1 METNTLV
8 YINHNVV
15 SWCVCH
21 CQFRPGTNLRG
32 TITKPHFLGN
42 VVAVEVTDKTKHTS
56 LPSHSVV
63 NCYVSN
69 VIYFH
74 LKYYPCVATNE
85 TPL

>member
-15 SWCVCH
+15 SWCVRH
-21 CQFRPGTNLRG
+21 CQFRPGTYLRG
-32 TITKPHFLGN
+32 TITEPHFLGI
-42 VVAVEVTDKTKHTS
+42 VVAVGVTDKTKHTS

-63 NCYVSN
+63 NCCVFN
-69 VIYFH
+69 VIDFH
-74 LKYYPCVATNE
+74 LESYPSVATNE